1 MKKKK
6 SLESKIATLTTSLS
20 TVQSRIAA
28 LEKQLRPLKARQQS
42 LIDHINSINEQLDF
56 LPRSKVL
63 HFFRSSAHASEQV
76 NQRCLPFLQDGQWSK
91 PTKWDNKIAQV
102 MRNVFGIFGGFRH
115 HQKEA
120 INAAMSGA
128 DVRLHLILYPRKKS
142 QYDCSQ
148 VFLVKPTGGGKS
160 LCFQVHVYLLMPS
173 TVLPHPPSPYHCRHH
188 QLTNNNNDDNNNKYN
203 NNNNNNNK

>member
-1 MKKKK
+1 MAECIDLSIIDSPVSTKAVIETVEPGHAHDMPKKSLSYDKKKK
-6 SLESKIATLTTSLS
+6 LESKIATLTTSLS

-128 DVRLHLILYPRKKS
+128 DVRLHLHPLSS
-142 QYDCSQ
+142 QEIAI
-148 VFLVKPTGGGKS
+148 
-160 LCFQVHVYLLMPS
+160 
-173 TVLPHPPSPYHCRHH
+173 
-188 QLTNNNNDDNNNKYN
+188 
-203 NNNNNNNK
+203 